1 MFLNLKHRM
10 LESEKEMIYHSSPQ
24 PTPPKKKK
32 TTNQKKAC
40 EVNLMTDKIDFRAR
54 STTRARGTTL

>member
-40 EVNLMTDKIDFRAR
+40 EVNLMTDKIDLRTWNGAR
-54 STTRARGTTL
+54 DISQ